1 MAQQTQ
7 KKILLA
13 VDGSEYA
20 QNAVRYV
27 GGLGPF
33 HKMDV
38 TLFHVFANIPET
50 YRDLDKDPQFSP
62 AAREVRAW
70 EMQQKKLI
78 QESMDK
84 ARQALIRAGIPQ
96 SSIKVNIR
104 NKIKGIARD
113 IISEAQNGYNA
124 VVVGRKGM
132 NTFQEIVMGSV
143 ASKVVQKMSFL
154 PLLMIGSV
162 PADKKLLVAMDGSEN
177 ALQAVNF
184 VADTLGGFDFRITLF
199 HAVRGERSMPSSI
212 AGLFLPAESAEDAHK
227 TMDNAFD
234 RAQHRLMDAGFKQ
247 DQIVAKVV
255 TGVPSRAGAIV
266 AEARA
271 GNYGTIVIGRRGL
284 TRVQEFFMGRVSTKV
299 IHTIR
304 NRAVWVVT

>member
-1 MAQQTQ
+1 MEHQTQ

-13 VDGSEYA
+13 IDGSEYA
-20 QNAVRYV
+20 QHAVRYV
-27 GGLGPF
+27 GDLGPF

-38 TLFHVFANIPET
+38 TLFNVFANIPET
-50 YRDLDKDPQFSP
+50 YRDLDKDPQFSQ

-84 ARQALIRAGIPQ
+84 ARLVLIRAGIPQ
-96 SSIKVNIR
+96 SSIKINIQ
-104 NKIKGIARD
+104 NKMKGIARD

-143 ASKVVQKMSFL
+143 ATKVVQKLSFL

-177 ALQAVNF
+177 ALQAVDF
-184 VADTLGGFDFRITLF
+184 VADTLGGFDFQITLF
-199 HAVRGERSMPSSI
+199 HAVRGDRSMPSSI
-212 AGLFLPAESAEDAHK
+212 AGLFLPVESAEDAHK

-234 RAQHRLMDAGFKQ
+234 RAQHRLMEAGFKQ
-247 DQIVAKVV
+247 DQIVTKVV